1 MVRFLTSRV
10 QREVGGNGIVDKVFH
25 FSAPPTVTAG
35 FIAFAFDIRK

>member
-10 QREVGGNGIVDKVFH
+10 PSEVGRNGIVGRVFH
-25 FSAPPTVTAG
+25 LSASPTVTAG